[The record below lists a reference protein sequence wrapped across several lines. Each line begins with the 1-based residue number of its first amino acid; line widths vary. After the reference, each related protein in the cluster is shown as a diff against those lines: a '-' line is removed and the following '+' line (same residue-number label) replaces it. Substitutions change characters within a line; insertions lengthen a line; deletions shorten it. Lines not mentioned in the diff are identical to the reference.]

1 VEIAMTTNTDHE
13 WNARLT
19 GLRVL
24 VVEDDYFIAD
34 EICTTLREHGAQVLG
49 PSPDIEH
56 GLNLVRNNDID
67 CAVLDINLHGNLAYS
82 LASEL
87 RQRGTPSIFATGYDG
102 SVLPSEFSGS
112 VRLEKPVDL
121 SALLQAV
128 RAACARPQTPA
139 QDQQS

>member
-1 VEIAMTTNTDHE
+1 MTTNTDHE
-13 WNARLT
+13 SNDRLS

-49 PSPDIEH
+49 PSPDVEH

-67 CAVLDINLHGNLAYS
+67 CAVLDINLHGNLAYD

-87 RQRGTPSIFATGYDG
+87 RQRGTPAIFATGYDS
-102 SVLPSEFSGS
+102 SVLPDEFSGS

-128 RAACARPQTPA
+128 RTACTQPQSPT
-139 QDQQS
+139 QDQKS

>member
-1 VEIAMTTNTDHE
+1 MTTKPTFEDKVPLN
-13 WNARLT
+13 

-34 EICTTLREHGAQVLG
+34 EICTTLRDHGAQVVG
-49 PSPDIEH
+49 PSPDIEN
-56 GLNLVRNNDID
+56 GLDLVRTHEID
-67 CAVLDINLHGNLAYS
+67 CAVLDINLHGSLAFR

-87 RQRGTPSIFATGYDG
+87 RQRGTPAIFATGYDS
-102 SVLPSEFSGS
+102 SVLPGEFSGS

-128 RAACARPQTPA
+128 QSVCTQSQASSAG
-139 QDQQS
+139 QQS